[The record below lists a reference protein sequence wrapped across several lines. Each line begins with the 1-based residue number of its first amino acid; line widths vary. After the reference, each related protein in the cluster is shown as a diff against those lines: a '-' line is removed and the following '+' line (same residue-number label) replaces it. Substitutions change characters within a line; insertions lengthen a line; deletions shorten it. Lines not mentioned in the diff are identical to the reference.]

1 VSCCVE
7 RMMSFSDGKAT
18 AWPAI
23 AGVILDVDGTL
34 VDSNEAHAR
43 AWVEALAEFGF
54 DVSTSTVRELI
65 GMGSDKL
72 LPRLTRLDP
81 EVGRGA
87 AIAARRAV
95 IFRERHLPFVR
106 PFPGAATLLQTLRAR
121 GIRLVV
127 ASSAKE
133 DELRP
138 LLRLVDAEWLL
149 GDAVSSDQADR
160 SKPDP
165 DLVATA
171 LARLALPH
179 ERVVMLGDT
188 PYDVLAA
195 RQAGIDCIAFRCG
208 GWHDAELA
216 GAAAIFDDPMDL
228 LARLDASGLAAH

>member
-1 VSCCVE
+1 
-7 RMMSFSDGKAT
+7 MMSFPHGKAA

-34 VDSNEAHAR
+34 VDSNDAHAR

-54 DVSTSTVRELI
+54 DVPTPTVRQLI
-65 GMGSDKL
+65 GMGSDNL
-72 LPRLTRLDP
+72 LPRLTRLDS
-81 EVGRGA
+81 EVGVGA
-87 AIAARRAV
+87 AIVARRAV

-106 PFPGAATLLQTLRAR
+106 PFPGAATLLKTLRGR
-121 GIRLVV
+121 GVRLVV
-127 ASSAKE
+127 ASSARE

-138 LLRLVDAEWLL
+138 LLRLLDAEWLL
-149 GDAVSSDQADR
+149 DDAVSSEQADR

-165 DLVATA
+165 DLVAIA
-171 LARLALPH
+171 LAKVGLPH

-195 RQAGIDCIAFRCG
+195 RQAGIACIAVRCG
-208 GWHDAELA
+208 GWSDADLA

-228 LARLDASGLAAH
+228 LARLDASELAAH